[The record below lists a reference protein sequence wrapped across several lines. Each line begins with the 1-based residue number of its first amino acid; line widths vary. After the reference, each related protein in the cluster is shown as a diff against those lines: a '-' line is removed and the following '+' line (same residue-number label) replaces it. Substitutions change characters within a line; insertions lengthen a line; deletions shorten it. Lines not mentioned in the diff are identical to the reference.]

1 MATRPHTDTETWCR
15 APGSPP
21 HRCTSSAPQ
30 TRHRTLP
37 PPARPWGLP
46 LPVRVL
52 LVLIHLPT
60 HLTIRPGPRCLPPAN
75 PQWFIDGT
83 LIPVRDQSIT
93 AISKNYRRS
102 VNAQIIICAHRRR
115 VIVAGQCQPANRN
128 DVIVARRTLVQLLDG
143 RRRLG
148 DGGYRA
154 ITSIATPRRDHC
166 GPDHPRRPLPG
177 APPDQSPRQ
186 ARHHPAQ
193 GPVGKH
199 RGDAINHSLHTI
211 AGL

>member
-1 MATRPHTDTETWCR
+1 
-15 APGSPP
+15 
-21 HRCTSSAPQ
+21 
-30 TRHRTLP
+30 
-37 PPARPWGLP
+37 
-46 LPVRVL
+46 
-52 LVLIHLPT
+52 
-60 HLTIRPGPRCLPPAN
+60 LPPAN

-143 RRRLG
+143 RVVLG

-166 GPDHPRRPLPG
+166 GRIIRDDHYRVHRRIKARAKHVITRLKDRSANTAAMPPPRRRHQSQ
-177 APPDQSPRQ
+177 PPHHRRTLTLKPESNHGSPPRHQ
-186 ARHHPAQ
+186 RRHQVSRHRLRRNCVPAGLHSNFRCESAVSARHRAELEH
-193 GPVGKH
+193 VSVF
-199 RGDAINHSLHTI
+199 RRS
-211 AGL
+211 